1 MYINVTNNNYGI
13 ATTTYADWVA
23 ISNPDFISSSANVYH
38 TGSVD
43 CYRHNKS
50 LDEHILMYT
59 LTRPHTPIDIVLAT
73 ETSSILT
80 TETSFELYIDANNM
94 THEAQNLFGTSL
106 DLMNTNLVVGCP
118 YFLQQYSRFNL
129 TSSYSGSAAYIFEL
143 GTSSLIQTISSSSRI
158 SNSFVSSSFGS
169 SVSINNNWL
178 AIGSPAENNNSG
190 SVFIYN
196 NTSGSWNLY
205 QEISSSNVISNANFG
220 YSVELN
226 KDPNTPSGRLVVG
239 CGNPAQ
245 CKAFFFEYSGSR
257 WSQTYTF
264 TPNYDTYPLTFG
276 NYTPYNLVRNL
287 SSSFGSSV
295 STYGDSV
302 IIGEYLDRTV
312 YEYSG
317 SANYQQ
323 GSVSIFERCAPS
335 SSLFD
340 LAYKTY
346 GNENILRSNNL
357 GYSVDMFDLKAVAGI
372 PRINQNSITSNYIE
386 TTLTQSY
393 QDTDVLNSLNGQV
406 ALFTNESGSWGI
418 ENIFQKKKDYFSPYR
433 EFGHNVSIADYSM
446 VVGAPL
452 LISSTPQSIN
462 VAANSIVGVVL
473 YDDTV
478 VLGDI
483 CGKAY
488 IYNLNNLHES
498 CHIGNVF
505 YRNGK
510 IVLMTSGSVFQDLFL
525 ADNNTAYT
533 LNFNGEHTIYEKQVI
548 CSISPGEFNVS
559 TNPTSLEQIEYILD
573 LNSDGQF
580 DFEDVDIILRYMEY
594 KNTQAMGLPFSTD
607 WSSSISLATDE
618 ISLINYYKSSSTYND
633 AYVSQQVLNYIPIW
647 DVDDISIQTD
657 LDVNGDNVVDIRDMN
672 IVWKYFSNR
681 LNQKNYSTY
690 IAPNSIRKTLN
701 LALDYLDGLS
711 GRNKPQ
717 NITPEFFNYKNNV
730 SNDPTGSYLN
740 VMATTIG
747 LYSGL
752 ELIAVAKLGNPI
764 KLDGSLP
771 VNFLIKMDF

>member
-1 MYINVTNNNYGI
+1 MYIDVTNNNYGI
-13 ATTTYADWVA
+13 ATTTYADYVA
-23 ISNPDFISSSANVYH
+23 ISNPDFNLYDITDETIYH
-38 TGSVD
+38 TGSID

-59 LTRPHTPIDIVLAT
+59 LTRPYIGVLLAT
-73 ETSSILT
+73 ETSSIIT
-80 TETSFELYIDANNM
+80 TETSFNLSLDGNM
-94 THEAQNLFGTSL
+94 QDVQNSFGKSL
-106 DLMNTNLVVGCP
+106 DLTNSQLAIGCP
-118 YFLQQYSRFNL
+118 YFLQQYSGFNL
-129 TSSYSGSAAYIFEL
+129 TSSYSGSAVYVFEL
-143 GTSSLIQTISSSSRI
+143 GTTSSLIQSIPNSSS
-158 SNSFVSSSFGS
+158 VSSSFGT
-169 SVSINNNWL
+169 SVAINNDWL
-178 AIGSPAENNNSG
+178 AVGCPAENNNSG

-205 QEISSSNVISNANFG
+205 QEISSSNIIPNANFG
-220 YSVELN
+220 YSLKLN
-226 KDPNTPSGRLVVG
+226 KDSNTPSGRLVVG

-245 CKAFFFEYSGSR
+245 CKAFFFEFSGSQ
-257 WSQTYTF
+257 WNQTYTF
-264 TPNYDTYPLTFG
+264 TPNYDIYPLTFG
-276 NYTPYNLVRNL
+276 NYTPYNLVRNIT
-287 SSSFGSSV
+287 SSFGSSV

-323 GSVSIFERCAPS
+323 GSVSIFERCTPS

-340 LAYKTY
+340 LVYKTY
-346 GNENILRSNNL
+346 GNENILRSNNF
-357 GYSVDMFDLKAVAGI
+357 GYSVDMFDLKAVSGI

-386 TTLTQSY
+386 TTLAQSY
-393 QDTDVLNSLNGQV
+393 QDTDLLNSLDGQV
-406 ALFTNESGSWGI
+406 ALFTCESGSWGI
-418 ENIFQKKKDYFSPYR
+418 ENIFQKKKEYLSPYR

-452 LISSTPQSIN
+452 LISSSTAPSVTLTITSSN
-462 VAANSIVGVVL
+462 GVNL
-473 YDDTV
+473 D
-478 VLGDI
+478 DI
-483 CGKAY
+483 CGKSY
-488 IYNLNNLHES
+488 IYNLNNLQES
-498 CHIGNVF
+498 FHIGNVF

-510 IVLMTSGSVFQDLFL
+510 IVLMTSGSVFQDLFST
-525 ADNNTAYT
+525 DTTSSYN

-559 TNPTSLEQIEYILD
+559 TNPTALEQIQYTFD
-573 LNSDGQF
+573 LNSNGQF

-594 KNTQAMGLPFSTD
+594 KNTQALGLPFSTD
-607 WSSSISLATDE
+607 WSSSISLADDE
-618 ISLINYYKSSSTYND
+618 ISLINYYKSLPTFNESYI
-633 AYVSQQVLNYIPIW
+633 AQQVLNYIPIW

-657 LDVNGDNVVDIRDMN
+657 LDVNGDNVIDIRDMN

-681 LNQKNYSTY
+681 LNQKNYPTY
-690 IAPNSIRKTLN
+690 ITPNSTRKTLN
-701 LALDYLDGLS
+701 LAIDYLDGLS